1 MVTARPKTRVL
12 VVDDSATARRM
23 VMGCLR
29 GEADIEVIGE
39 ASDAV
44 TANELIARHRPDVV
58 TLDIEMPGMDGLSF
72 LRHLMKRQPIPV
84 IIISAHVPPGSMTTL
99 EALRAG
105 AVDVISKPRTPLS
118 TAGLARRLKNTIR
131 ELRVCPVRVR
141 SLPQRRNTA
150 RAPRTINRSA
160 SGLIAIGT
168 SAGGPQALELLL
180 MQLPPDT
187 PPIVI
192 VQHMPAP
199 FIPLL
204 AERLNEICP
213 MQVVVATGGEELSS
227 GVAYLAAGDNH
238 LVVEQSGGRLWTR
251 LRRGPPLHQPR
262 PAVDVLFHSLV
273 RLRGIPI
280 VGILLTGMGR
290 DGADGMVALRAAG
303 HETIAE
309 DPRSCVVFGMPRE
322 AIARGGASHVLMLD
336 QMPATIRS
344 LFERAAPGSPRVRRP
359 GSPSS

>member
-1 MVTARPKTRVL
+1 MNVAISPKTRVL

-23 VMGCLR
+23 LVGCLR

-39 ASDAV
+39 ASDAF
-44 TANELIARHRPDVV
+44 TAHDLITRCQPDLV
-58 TLDIEMPGMDGLSF
+58 TLDIEMPAMDGLSF
-72 LRHLMKRQPIPV
+72 LRQLMKRRPLPV
-84 IIISAHVPPGSMTTL
+84 IIISSYVPPGSVLSL

-105 AVDVISKPRTPLS
+105 AVDVISKPLTPLS
-118 TAGLARRLKNTIR
+118 VADLARRLKHRIR
-131 ELRVCPVRVR
+131 ELRRCPIRLR
-141 SLPQRRNTA
+141 SLPQRSRAAHPA
-150 RAPRTINRSA
+150 RTLKRPS
-160 SGLIAIGT
+160 SGLIAIGA

-180 MQLPPDT
+180 TQLPPDL

-213 MQVVVATGGEELSS
+213 MRVVVATGEEELSF

-238 LVVEQSGGRLWTR
+238 MVVEQEGGRLR
-251 LRRGPPLHQPR
+251 ARIRRSPPVHRQR

-273 RLRGIPI
+273 RLQTVPI
-280 VGILLTGMGR
+280 VGVLLTGMGH
-290 DGADGMVALRAAG
+290 DGADGMVALRKAG

-309 DPRSCVVFGMPRE
+309 HSRSCVVFGMPRE
-322 AIARGGASHVLMLD
+322 AIARGGATHVLTLG
-336 QMPATIRS
+336 QMPATIVRC
-344 LFERAAPGSPRVRRP
+344 LERGAIES
-359 GSPSS
+359 